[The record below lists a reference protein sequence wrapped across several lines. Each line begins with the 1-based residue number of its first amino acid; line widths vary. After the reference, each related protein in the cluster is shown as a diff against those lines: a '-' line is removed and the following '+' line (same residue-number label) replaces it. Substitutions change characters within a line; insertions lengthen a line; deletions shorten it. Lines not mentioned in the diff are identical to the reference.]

1 MSTMSTKNTRP
12 DRAKKVLAAL
22 RARYPHPHT
31 HLDAETAWQLLVAT
45 VLAAQC
51 TDARVNIVTADLFK
65 KYPTIKDFA
74 AADLAAGAS
83 SSSAARSGEL

>member
-1 MSTMSTKNTRP
+1 MSIMSTKNTRP
-12 DRAKKVLAAL
+12 TRAKKVLAAL

-51 TDARVNIVTADLFK
+51 TDARVKTVT
-65 KYPTIKDFA
+65 P
-74 AADLAAGAS
+74 
-83 SSSAARSGEL
+83 